1 VIFGRCLSEKHV
13 FPPMAESAWQC
24 SVFWV
29 LFLGVAVYGAVRLS
43 FRIFPMLHPGDLT
56 HDESRPHLWTMNFG
70 PQHPATTLRLVL
82 KLDGER
88 VVDAMPDIGYLH
100 SGFEKLGEHL
110 DYNQYVTVTDR
121 MNYVSPMANN
131 VGWHL
136 AVEKLLDIDVPP
148 RCQYIRVI
156 VGELSRISDHLLC
169 LGAMGLDTGALTHFI
184 YAFNPREQISNVFE
198 ALCGVRFTNSYT
210 RVGGL
215 SHDISPKAIR
225 MIRNLLEQ
233 IPKALDDMSRLLNRN
248 RIFVG
253 RMKGVGVLTK
263 DEAINRGCSGPV
275 ARASGVTRD
284 LRKDEPYLAY
294 RDFDFNV
301 CCAEAGDCYARY
313 LVRMA
318 EVRESMKIIRQAIEN
333 LPAGP
338 INLGD
343 VGAGPLFG
351 EKTPSTRATPH
362 VVLPEKQAVHT
373 TIEGLIT
380 HFELVMDNRG
390 FKSPCEEIYCATEAP
405 NGELGFYLVGDGTQR
420 AYRARCR
427 GPSFLHLALFPHLIR
442 GHTLSD
448 VVAVLGSLN
457 IIAAELDR

>member
-1 VIFGRCLSEKHV
+1 MPLT
-13 FPPMAESAWQC
+13 PA
-24 SVFWV
+24 
-29 LFLGVAVYGAVRLS
+29 LNL
-43 FRIFPMLHPGDLT
+43 GDLA
-56 HDESRPHLWTMNFG
+56 HDEPRPYLWTLNFG
-70 PQHPATTLRLVL
+70 PQHPATHTTLRLVL
-82 KLDGER
+82 KLEGET

-100 SGFEKLGEHL
+100 SGFEKLGEEL

-131 VGWHL
+131 VAWHL
-136 AVEKLLDIDVPP
+136 AVEKLMDIETPK

-156 VGELSRISDHLLC
+156 VSELARISDHLLAN
-169 LGAMGLDTGALTHFI
+169 GAMGLDTGAFTHFI
-184 YAFNPREQISNVFE
+184 YAFNPREKICDIFE
-198 ALCGVRFTNSYT
+198 ALCGARFTNSYT

-215 SHDISPKAIR
+215 MYDASPKAIA
-225 MIRNLLEQ
+225 MIREFLKE
-233 IPKALDDMSRLLNRN
+233 IPKTFHDMERLLNRN

-253 RMKGVGVLTK
+253 RTKGVGVLSK
-263 DEAINRGCSGPV
+263 AEAINRSCTGPV

-294 RDFDFNV
+294 NDFDFQV
-301 CCAEAGDCYARY
+301 CCAREGDCFSRY

-318 EVRESMKIIRQAIEN
+318 EMKESVKIIEQAVEN

-338 INLGD
+338 VN
-343 VGAGPLFG
+343 VGPDH
-351 EKTPSTRATPH
+351 RAILPDKG
-362 VVLPEKQAVHT
+362 VVFS
-373 TIEGLIT
+373 TIEGLIS
-380 HFELVMDNRG
+380 HFEIVMTNHG
-390 FKSPCEEIYCATEAP
+390 FIVPCEEVYSAVEAP
-405 NGELGFYLVGDGTQR
+405 NGELGFYIVGDGTQR

-427 GPSFLHLALFPHLIR
+427 PPSFLHFAVFPHLIR